1 MTNHTSDNNKK
12 IAKNT
17 IFIYFRIFTTMF
29 IGLYSSRIVLQVLG
43 VSDFGIFSVVGGV
56 LAMFTFITASLGT
69 ATSRFFNVE
78 MGKEYGDVNKI
89 FNENQLLHIVLAI
102 IIFILTETIG
112 LWYIYNK
119 LVLPDGKLM
128 DALFV
133 YQVSVITIC
142 LGIINEPYSSLFSAH
157 EKFGFLT
164 LFDIGNTLFRFVCVL
179 ALLYLPGNSLRYY
192 AIIMSLTTINTFIV
206 FHIYAAHKW
215 PNIIKFR
222 LIKGWT
228 NYKPLLSFSGWN
240 LLSTVSFM
248 ARSSGSDLLLNSFFG
263 TAVNGAYAIS
273 RSVNNYVS
281 TFAANFDVASGP
293 QIIQSYS
300 SGNME
305 RCNYLVNKLGRFS
318 LLLFEII
325 FFPLYI
331 ELDFLLHLWLGNVPD
346 GVLTFCQINL
356 ILCGISLS
364 CGGFS
369 QLINASGKIKWF
381 KIEISSFFLICI
393 PVGYVLFKLGYS
405 QYSLLVLFII
415 ADLLQRAVQMVLLK
429 TILGFNSLQYMKD
442 AYVRPILIA
451 MIMSALLLGY
461 SYLNITNLAMRFGSI
476 VLCFILST
484 LVVYYLGLTSGE
496 RMKVNGIVKG
506 KILQHGKH

>member
-1 MTNHTSDNNKK
+1 MMSQISDNNKK

-17 IFIYFRIFTTMF
+17 IFIYFRLFTTMI

-56 LAMFTFITASLGT
+56 LAMFTFITASLGA

-78 MGKEYGDVNKI
+78 MGKEHGDVNKI
-89 FNENQLLHIVLAI
+89 FNVNQLLHIVLAA
-102 IIFILTETIG
+102 IIFVLAETIG

-119 LVLPDGKLM
+119 LVLPEGKLM

-133 YQVSVITIC
+133 YQVSIVTIC

-164 LFDIGNTLFRFVCVL
+164 TFDIANTLFRFVCVL

-192 AIIMSLTTINTFIV
+192 SIIMSLTTINTFLV
-206 FHIYAAHKW
+206 FHVYAAHKW
-215 PNIIKFR
+215 PHIIKLRF
-222 LIKGWT
+222 IKGWS

-300 SGNME
+300 SGNTE

-318 LLLFEII
+318 LLLFEVI

-331 ELDFLLHLWLGNVPD
+331 ELDFILHLWLGNVPD

-369 QLINASGKIKWF
+369 QLISASGKIKWF
-381 KIEISSFFLICI
+381 KIEISSFFLVCI
-393 PVGYVLFKLGYS
+393 PIGYVLFKLGYS
-405 QYSLLVLFII
+405 QYSLLIMFII

-429 TILGFNSLQYMKD
+429 TVLNFDSIQYMKE
-442 AYVRPILIA
+442 AYVKPIIIA
-451 MIMSALLLGY
+451 IIMSVLLFGY
-461 SYLNITNLAMRFGSI
+461 SCLDITNTFVRLLSI
-476 VLCFILST
+476 VACFIIT
-484 LVVYYLGLTSGE
+484 TAIVYYIGLTSGE
-496 RMKVNGIVKG
+496 KTKVVSMLKN
-506 KILQHGKH
+506 KILKHGQH

>member
-1 MTNHTSDNNKK
+1 MSQISDNNKK

-17 IFIYFRIFTTMF
+17 IFIYFRLFTTMI

-56 LAMFTFITASLGT
+56 LAMFTFITASLGA

-78 MGKEYGDVNKI
+78 MGKEHGDVNKI
-89 FNENQLLHIVLAI
+89 FNVNQLLHVVLAA
-102 IIFILTETIG
+102 IIFILAETIG

-119 LVLPDGKLM
+119 LVLPEGKLM

-133 YQVSVITIC
+133 YHVSIVTIC

-164 LFDIGNTLFRFVCVL
+164 TFDIANTLFRFVCVL

-192 AIIMSLTTINTFIV
+192 SIIMSLTTINTFLV
-206 FHIYAAHKW
+206 FHVYAAHKW
-215 PNIIKFR
+215 PHIIKLRF
-222 LIKGWT
+222 IKGWN

-240 LLSTVSFM
+240 LLATVSFM

-273 RSVNNYVS
+273 RSVNNYIG

-293 QIIQSYS
+293 QIVQSYS
-300 SGNME
+300 SGNKE

-318 LLLFEII
+318 LLLFEVV

-331 ELDFLLHLWLGNVPD
+331 ELDFILHLWLGNVPD

-364 CGGFS
+364 CGGFT

-381 KIEISSFFLICI
+381 KIEFSFFFLVCI
-393 PVGYVLFKLGYS
+393 PIGSVLFKLGYS
-405 QYSLLVLFII
+405 QYSLLILFII

-429 TILGFNSLQYMKD
+429 TILNFDSIQYMKE
-442 AYVRPILIA
+442 AYVKPIVIA
-451 MIMSALLLGY
+451 IIMSVLLFGY
-461 SYLNITNLAMRFGSI
+461 SYLDIPNTFVRLLSI
-476 VLCFILST
+476 VVCFIIT
-484 LVVYYLGLTSGE
+484 TAIVYYIGLTSGE
-496 RMKVNGIVKG
+496 KTKVVSMLKN
-506 KILQHGKH
+506 KILKHG

>member
-1 MTNHTSDNNKK
+1 M
-12 IAKNT
+12 I
-17 IFIYFRIFTTMF
+17 

-56 LAMFTFITASLGT
+56 LAMFTFITASLGA

-78 MGKEYGDVNKI
+78 MGKEHGDVNKI
-89 FNENQLLHIVLAI
+89 FNVNQLLHVVLAA
-102 IIFILTETIG
+102 IIFILAETIG

-119 LVLPDGKLM
+119 LVLPEGKLM

-133 YQVSVITIC
+133 YHVSIITVC
-142 LGIINEPYSSLFSAH
+142 LGIVNEPYSSLFSAH

-164 LFDIGNTLFRFVCVL
+164 TFDIANTLFRFACVL

-192 AIIMSLTTINTFIV
+192 SIIMSLTTINTFLV
-206 FHIYAAHKW
+206 FHVYAAHKW
-215 PNIIKFR
+215 PHIIKLRF
-222 LIKGWT
+222 IKGWK

-273 RSVNNYVS
+273 RSVNNYVG

-300 SGNME
+300 SGNKE

-318 LLLFEII
+318 LLLFEVV

-331 ELDFLLHLWLGNVPD
+331 ELDFILHLWLGNVPD

-369 QLINASGKIKWF
+369 QLISASGKIKWF
-381 KIEISSFFLICI
+381 KIEISSFFLVCI
-393 PVGYVLFKLGYS
+393 PIGYVLFKLGYS
-405 QYSLLVLFII
+405 QYSLLILFII

-429 TILGFNSLQYMKD
+429 TILNFDSIQYMKE
-442 AYVRPILIA
+442 AYVKPIVIA
-451 MIMSALLLGY
+451 IIMSVLLFCY
-461 SYLNITNLAMRFGSI
+461 SYLDIPNTFVRLLSI
-476 VLCFILST
+476 VVCFIIT
-484 LVVYYLGLTSGE
+484 TAIVYYIGLTSGE
-496 RMKVNGIVKG
+496 KTKVVSMLKN
-506 KILQHGKH
+506 KILKHG

>member
-1 MTNHTSDNNKK
+1 MSQISDNNKK

-17 IFIYFRIFTTMF
+17 IFIYFRIFTTMV

-56 LAMFTFITASLGT
+56 LTMFTFITASLGA
-69 ATSRFFNVE
+69 ATSRFLNVE
-78 MGKEYGDVNKI
+78 MGKDNGDINKV
-89 FNENQLLHIVLAI
+89 FNVNQLLHIVLAI

-112 LWYIYNK
+112 LWYICNK
-119 LVLPDGKLM
+119 LVLAEGKLM
-128 DALFV
+128 DAIFV

-142 LGIINEPYSSLFSAH
+142 LGIVNEPYSSLFSAH

-164 LFDIGNTLFRFVCVL
+164 IFDIGNTILRFIFVL
-179 ALLYLPGNSLRYY
+179 MLLYIPGNSLRYY
-192 AIIMSLTTINTFIV
+192 AIIMSLTTINTFVV
-206 FHIYAAHKW
+206 FHIYAARKW
-215 PNIIKFR
+215 PQIIKLR
-222 LIKGWT
+222 IIKGWY

-240 LLSTVSFM
+240 LLSTISFM

-281 TFAANFDVASGP
+281 IFSANFDVASGP

-325 FFPLYI
+325 FFPIYI
-331 ELDFLLHLWLGNVPD
+331 ELDFILHLWLGEVPE

-369 QLINASGKIKWF
+369 QLINASGRIKWF
-381 KIEISSFFLICI
+381 KIEISSFFLVCI
-393 PVGYVLFKLGYS
+393 PIGYILFKLGYS
-405 QYSLLVLFII
+405 QYTLLVLFII
-415 ADLLQRAVQMVLLK
+415 ADLLQRAVQMILLK
-429 TILGFNSLQYMKD
+429 TILDFDSLRYMKE
-442 AYVRPILIA
+442 AYVRPFIIAIFISSLLILH
-451 MIMSALLLGY
+451 
-461 SYLNITNLAMRFGSI
+461 SYLNIDNIGLRMLSI
-476 VLCFILST
+476 VICFILTMMS
-484 LVVYYLGLTSGE
+484 VYYIGLTNGE
-496 RMKVNGIVKG
+496 RTKIIGIVRN
-506 KILQHGKH
+506 KILKYANH

>member
-1 MTNHTSDNNKK
+1 MSQISNNNKK

-17 IFIYFRIFTTMF
+17 IFIYFRIFTTML

-78 MGKEYGDVNKI
+78 MGKEKGDVNKV
-89 FNENQLLHIVLAI
+89 FNVNQLLHIVLAT

-142 LGIINEPYSSLFSAH
+142 LGIVNEPYSSLFSAH

-215 PNIIKFR
+215 PNIIKLR

-405 QYSLLVLFII
+405 QYSLLILFII

-461 SYLNITNLAMRFGSI
+461 SCLNVTNLAMRFGSI
-476 VLCFILST
+476 VFCFILST

>member
-1 MTNHTSDNNKK
+1 MSQISDNNKK

-17 IFIYFRIFTTMF
+17 IFIYFRLFTTMI

-56 LAMFTFITASLGT
+56 LAMFTFITASLGA

-78 MGKEYGDVNKI
+78 MGKEHGDVNKI
-89 FNENQLLHIVLAI
+89 FNVNQLLHVVLAA
-102 IIFILTETIG
+102 IIFVLAETIG

-119 LVLPDGKLM
+119 LVLPEGKLM

-133 YQVSVITIC
+133 YQVSIVTIC

-164 LFDIGNTLFRFVCVL
+164 TFDIANTLFRFVCVL

-192 AIIMSLTTINTFIV
+192 SIIMSLTTINTFLV
-206 FHIYAAHKW
+206 FHVYAAHKW
-215 PNIIKFR
+215 PHIIKLRF
-222 LIKGWT
+222 IKGLN

-300 SGNME
+300 SGNTE

-318 LLLFEII
+318 LLLFEVI

-331 ELDFLLHLWLGNVPD
+331 ELDFILHLWLGNVPD

-369 QLINASGKIKWF
+369 QLISASGKIKWF
-381 KIEISSFFLICI
+381 KIEISTFFLVCI
-393 PVGYVLFKLGYS
+393 PIGYVLFKLGYS
-405 QYSLLVLFII
+405 QYSLLILFVI

-429 TILGFNSLQYMKD
+429 TVLNFDSIQYMKE
-442 AYVRPILIA
+442 AYVKPIIIA
-451 MIMSALLLGY
+451 IIMSVLLFGY
-461 SYLNITNLAMRFGSI
+461 SYLDITNTFVRLLSI
-476 VLCFILST
+476 VACFIIT
-484 LVVYYLGLTSGE
+484 TAIVYYIGLTSGE
-496 RMKVNGIVKG
+496 KTKVVSMLKN
-506 KILQHGKH
+506 KILKHGQH